1 MTEFLESMKFLSV
14 SKFVSFINENKLAE
28 NIKNVRCYYKGTYT
42 FKSKFDDICIKPVYV
57 IIFTNSKPVYINHEK
72 ILSLFAAQPVIAF
85 KTNKFRKI
93 PEGRNRLNMFYL
105 TIDFRQVESKT
116 KDGQSFKYYP
126 IEIHK
131 ETNEKVVE
139 KIDSLRITTW
149 DQATNEIG
157 DVVLEYLN

>member
-1 MTEFLESMKFLSV
+1 MSEFLDSLKFLSV

-28 NIKNVRCYYKGTYT
+28 NIKNVKCYYKGTYT
-42 FKSKFDDICIKPVYV
+42 FKSKFNDLCIKPVYI
-57 IIFTNSKPVYINHEK
+57 IIFTNSKPLCLNHER

-93 PEGRNRLNMFYL
+93 PEGKNRLNMFYL
-105 TIDFRQVESKT
+105 TIDFKQVESKT

-139 KIDSLRITTW
+139 KIDSLRLKTFERSV
-149 DQATNEIG
+149 NEFV
-157 DVVLEYLN
+157 DVILDDLI